1 MADKIAVLRAGK
13 LEQFGVPLDLYNRPA
28 NLFVAGFIGSPKM
41 NFFAG
46 EVTSDA
52 APSLKIATGELIPLP
67 QTGFAYRPGQKV
79 TLGIR
84 PNHVQAGG
92 EGALTMSVRTAEQLG
107 GESYLY
113 GTLGDGTRVTL
124 HLSGQTSTS
133 ADEVIRLSAPLEHI
147 HLFDTTSGLT
157 LRQD

>member
-1 MADKIAVLRAGK
+1 M
-13 LEQFGVPLDLYNRPA
+13 E
-28 NLFVAGFIGSPKM
+28 
-41 NFFAG
+41 
-46 EVTSDA
+46 
-52 APSLKIATGELIPLP
+52 
-67 QTGFAYRPGQKV
+67 PGD
-79 TLGIR
+79 G
-84 PNHVQAGG
+84 
-92 EGALTMSVRTAEQLG
+92 GALTMSVRTAEQLG

>member
-1 MADKIAVLRAGK
+1 M
-13 LEQFGVPLDLYNRPA
+13 
-28 NLFVAGFIGSPKM
+28 
-41 NFFAG
+41 
-46 EVTSDA
+46 
-52 APSLKIATGELIPLP
+52 
-67 QTGFAYRPGQKV
+67 

-147 HLFDTTSGLT
+147 HLSTRRAG
-157 LRQD
+157 